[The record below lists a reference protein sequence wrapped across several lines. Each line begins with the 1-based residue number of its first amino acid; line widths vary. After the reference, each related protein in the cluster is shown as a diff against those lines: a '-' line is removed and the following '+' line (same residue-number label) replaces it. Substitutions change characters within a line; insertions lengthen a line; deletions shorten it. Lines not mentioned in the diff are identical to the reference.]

1 MVVSVG
7 ADRSRKRQ
15 ANRSLLTRRNSTS
28 ATGQFNSVRH
38 DGVLRAFQS
47 KPEFLHLAILDVHP
61 NIEWFETQPDTI
73 ELPGGRWYTADVFAT
88 FRRGRRAVYREVKK
102 RAALETD
109 PDLEGRYLDI
119 VAACEERGAD
129 FEIVLEGYWLEP
141 VRWSITSLLRH
152 SVRRASRIEKDIVR
166 MALEDGAMSLAEI
179 MRATSLSHAGRSA
192 ALALAADGVATFRR
206 DRAVTLDTLVRLV

>member
-47 KPEFLHLAILDVHP
+47 K
-61 NIEWFETQPDTI
+61 WFETQPDTI

-88 FRRGRRAVYREVKK
+88 FRRGRRPVYREVKK